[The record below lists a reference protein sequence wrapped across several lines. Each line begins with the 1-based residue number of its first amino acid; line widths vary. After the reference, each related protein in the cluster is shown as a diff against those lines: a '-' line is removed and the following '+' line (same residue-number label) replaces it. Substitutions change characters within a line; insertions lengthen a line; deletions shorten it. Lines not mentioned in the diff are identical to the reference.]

1 MLISDQGIT
10 EANINSPMKQYL
22 DSLSKVSEARRVK
35 VFLKNEELKGRYY
48 LVLQPII
55 TNGQMEYFMVFKRK
69 SSSETQ
75 DAIRIKLSLVSSIL
89 MT

>member
-1 MLISDQGIT
+1 MLISDQGIA

-22 DSLSKVSEARRVK
+22 DSLSRVSEARRVK

-69 SSSETQ
+69 SSTETQ
-75 DAIRIKLSLVSSIL
+75 DAIRIKLQLVQSIL

>member
-55 TNGQMEYFMVFKRK
+55 ANGQMEYFMVFKRK

-75 DAIRIKLSLVSSIL
+75 DAIRIKLQLVQSIL
-89 MT
+89 MS

>member
-1 MLISDQGIT
+1 MLISDQGIA

-69 SSSETQ
+69 SSTETQ
-75 DAIRIKLSLVSSIL
+75 DAIRIKLQLVQSIL

>member
-69 SSSETQ
+69 STETQ
-75 DAIRIKLSLVSSIL
+75 DAIRIKLQLVQSIL

>member
-1 MLISDQGIT
+1 MLISDQGIA

-55 TNGQMEYFMVFKRK
+55 ANGQMEYFMVFKRK
-69 SSSETQ
+69 SSTETQ
-75 DAIRIKLSLVSSIL
+75 DAIRIKLQLVQSIL